1 VTTTD
6 KRGLTSSQTVGPFF
20 GPALVREDATQH
32 ILTTPATEGQR
43 IRIEGR
49 VYDGE
54 GAPVPDAMVEI
65 WQANAYGRYNHPS
78 DESDAPLDPEFTGF
92 GRAGADDNGGYWF
105 ETILPGP
112 VRFDHERMQAP
123 HIAVTVFARGLLTHL
138 YTRIYFADEPAN
150 ASDPVLQ
157 LVPAERRNTLIA
169 HREAD
174 SGPMP
179 VYRFDIILQGPGETV
194 FFNY

>member
-1 VTTTD
+1 VT
-6 KRGLTSSQTVGPFF
+6 KYPLTSSQTVGPFF

-32 ILTTPATEGQR
+32 VLTNLTTEGQR
-43 IRIEGR
+43 IRIEGC

-54 GAPVPDAMVEI
+54 GEVVPDAMVEI
-65 WQANAYGRYNHPS
+65 WQANAFGRYNHPS

-92 GRAGADDNGGYWF
+92 GRAGADDNGRFWF

-112 VRFDHERMQAP
+112 VRFDRERMQAP

-138 YTRIYFADEPAN
+138 YTRIYFANEPAN
-150 ASDPVLQ
+150 ASDPILQ
-157 LVPAERRNTLIA
+157 LVPPERRETLIA
-169 HREAD
+169 TRED
-174 SGPMP
+174 DGTTP

>member
-1 VTTTD
+1 VT
-6 KRGLTSSQTVGPFF
+6 KYPLTSSQTVGPFF

-32 ILTTPATEGQR
+32 VLTTPTTEGQR
-43 IRIEGR
+43 IRIEGC

-54 GAPVPDAMVEI
+54 GEVVPDAMVEI

-92 GRAGADDNGGYWF
+92 GRAGADDNGRFWF
-105 ETILPGP
+105 ETILPGQ

-138 YTRIYFADEPAN
+138 YTRIYFANEPAN
-150 ASDPVLQ
+150 ATDPILQ
-157 LVPAERRNTLIA
+157 LVPPERRETLIA
-169 HREAD
+169 TRED
-174 SGPMP
+174 DGTTP